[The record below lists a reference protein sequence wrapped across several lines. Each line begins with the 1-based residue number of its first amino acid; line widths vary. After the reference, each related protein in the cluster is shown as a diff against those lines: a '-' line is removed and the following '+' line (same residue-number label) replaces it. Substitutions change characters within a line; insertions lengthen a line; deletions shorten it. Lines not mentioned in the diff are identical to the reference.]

1 MIDKTLHY
9 IDYLKLLEVVQ
20 SYSSTQLVAERI
32 AGLRPLSDGV
42 EMDDHLDRVAEIEN
56 RLDRLEETLDIIKW
70 QGPIPLKDIPDV
82 RDKLKGLAL
91 EESTLEVPDF
101 LAIGHFLAGC
111 KGVGNFLK
119 KALKKGPYVESIIEG
134 MKPVTDAATRIRKTV
149 NEEGFIED
157 SASYEL
163 SKIRSDLYQLKER
176 ARRSLD
182 RIMERDEVRPVL
194 QDSYIAMRNGRY
206 VIPLKPNYNQY
217 FQGIVHDYSHSL
229 KTSFVEPMEVIET
242 NN

>member
-1 MIDKTLHY
+1 MIDKTLQY

-32 AGLRPLSDGV
+32 AGLRPLSGGA
-42 EMDDHLDRVAEIEN
+42 EMGDHLDRGVEIEKH
-56 RLDRLEETLDIIKW
+56 LDRLEETLDIIKW
-70 QGPIPLKDIPDV
+70 HGPIPLKDIPDV

-91 EESTLEVPDF
+91 AESTLEVPDF

-111 KGVGNFLK
+111 KGVASFLK
-119 KALKKGPYVESIIEG
+119 KAVKKGPYIESVVEG

-163 SKIRSDLYQLKER
+163 SKIRSDLYHL
-176 ARRSLD
+176 RR
-182 RIMERDEVRPVL
+182 RPEGR
-194 QDSYIAMRNGRY
+194 SIGSWKGTKCGRY
-206 VIPLKPNYNQY
+206 CRIPTLP
-217 FQGIVHDYSHSL
+217 
-229 KTSFVEPMEVIET
+229 
-242 NN
+242 